1 MQQRVKPTELH
12 MKQNQKVQVEANYT
26 DTPESSVYQRRY
38 RPRRQR
44 ELPKV
49 KSNRFDKQNIS
60 WHFDPV
66 DIISTNFEKTG
77 VFAAVAVV
85 FAKAPYYAPH
95 FFKPHEWAS
104 LWVPADVIFDARFA

>member
-1 MQQRVKPTELH
+1 MQQRVKPTELY

-26 DTPESSVYQRRY
+26 DTPESSVYQRRH

-66 DIISTNFEKTG
+66 DIIATNFEKTD

-95 FFKPHEWAS
+95 FFKPQEWAS
-104 LWVPADVIFDARFA
+104 LWVPADVIFDARFP

>member
-60 WHFDPV
+60 
-66 DIISTNFEKTG
+66 
-77 VFAAVAVV
+77 
-85 FAKAPYYAPH
+85 
-95 FFKPHEWAS
+95 
-104 LWVPADVIFDARFA
+104 